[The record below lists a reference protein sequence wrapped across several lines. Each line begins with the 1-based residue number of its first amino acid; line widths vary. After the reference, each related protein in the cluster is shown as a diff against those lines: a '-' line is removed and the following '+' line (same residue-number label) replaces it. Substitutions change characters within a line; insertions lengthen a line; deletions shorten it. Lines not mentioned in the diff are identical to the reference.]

1 MEQKA
6 QNGILISSIVWLSWK
21 SKVKNLKKYFKIIL
35 SNQMISFLCNFIRS
49 IGVIL
54 RTNSTEQNFY
64 SIIIVVAMSTGS
76 KKKHLKINAFKSSQ
90 KNLTIFLWNYQKHKY
105 DIANKRC
112 RTDFWFYHQ
121 LSRHGIRKKQTEI
134 KSPTSKLLT
143 IFLWNLTTS
152 ISVIW
157 RTNDWEENVDFYQ
170 FIEYYARLSSDF

>member
-1 MEQKA
+1 VEQKA

-90 KNLTIFLWNYQKHKY
+90 KNLTIFL
-105 DIANKRC
+105 
-112 RTDFWFYHQ
+112 
-121 LSRHGIRKKQTEI
+121 
-134 KSPTSKLLT
+134 
-143 IFLWNLTTS
+143 
-152 ISVIW
+152 
-157 RTNDWEENVDFYQ
+157 
-170 FIEYYARLSSDF
+170 